1 MLHQTTFVHRVCL
14 AAMMAYGM
22 SVAFSTQAAAL
33 AGGVA
38 LAGLPQSWR
47 DDNGKPLSLADLS
60 GQRVVLTMAYANCH
74 RVCPMTIAGLKRL
87 QTAFDDKGAHAEFI
101 VVGYDPQNEN
111 PATWRQYRR
120 SHHLDRSNW
129 HFITGTVAD
138 TAQLARQLHFELWKY
153 DEHVMHD
160 SRVLLFDVHGLL
172 ARELGPEADYG
183 SDALE

>member
-1 MLHQTTFVHRVCL
+1 MLV
-14 AAMMAYGM
+14 YGM
-22 SVAFSTQAAAL
+22 SVSFPTQAAAL

-38 LAGLPQSWR
+38 LARLPQSWR
-47 DDNGKPLSLADLS
+47 DDSGKPLSLADFS

-74 RVCPMTIAGLKRL
+74 RVCPMTIAGLMRL
-87 QTAFDDKGAHAEFI
+87 QAAFDVKGAHAEFV

>member
-14 AAMMAYGM
+14 TAMLAYGM
-22 SVAFSTQAAAL
+22 CAAFPIQAAAL

-47 DDNGKPLSLADLS
+47 DDSGKPLSLADLS

-74 RVCPMTIAGLKRL
+74 RICPMTIAGLKRL
-87 QTAFDDKGAHAEFI
+87 QAAFDEKGAHAEFV